1 MTTLALAPMDV
12 AGRAVR
18 VRADLAPNDVSALF
32 VSNLTNVRWLSGFT
46 GSNGWLLLSAD
57 QLVLVSDGRYADQA
71 AEQMASA
78 GVDGTVLIGSTRAKM
93 IDHVRTLLGGHAAIG
108 FEGGHLTYADHATLS
123 GEVGGTWVP
132 TAGVVETHRRTKD
145 AGEIDRMRHAAAI
158 ADEALAATLALLR
171 DEPTEAG
178 FRDRLEWEMRR
189 LGADGPSFD
198 TIVAAGANAALPH
211 HHPDSTRIVEGM
223 TVVIDFGALHD
234 GYHSDMTRTFTI
246 GDPTAQQQEV
256 YDVVLAAQ
264 CAGVAAVAAGAR
276 GQALDAVCRNQIR
289 AAGWGDW
296 FNHGT
301 GHGVGLQI
309 HESPWLTLSYDDT
322 LAVSD
327 VVTVE
332 PGVYR
337 KDFGGVRI
345 EDMVLVTTDGCQSLT
360 TTPKDSPC
368 LPSPPTN

>member
-1 MTTLALAPMDV
+1 MSAIALTPMDFG
-12 AGRAVR
+12 GRAAR
-18 VRADLAPNDVSALF
+18 VRADLAANSVSALF
-32 VSNLTNVRWLSGFT
+32 VSNLTNIRWLTGFT
-46 GSNGWLLLSAD
+46 GSNGWLVLSD
-57 QLVLVSDGRYADQA
+57 GQLVLVTDGRYADQA
-71 AEQMASA
+71 AEQMAA
-78 GVDGTVLIGSTRAKM
+78 GRVDGTVLIGSTRAKM
-93 IDHVRTLLGGHAAIG
+93 IDHVRALLGGHSPIG
-108 FEGGHLTYADHATLS
+108 FESGHLTYADHATIAT
-123 GEVGGTWVP
+123 EVGGSWLP
-132 TAGVVETHRRTKD
+132 TAGVVEAHRRTKD
-145 AGEIDRMRHAAAI
+145 SGEVDRMRQAARL
-158 ADEALAATLALLR
+158 ADDALAATLPLLG
-171 DEPTEAG
+171 DEPTEAT
-178 FRDRLEWEMRR
+178 FRDHLEWEMRR

-223 TVVIDFGALHD
+223 TVVVDFGALYD

-256 YDVVLAAQ
+256 YEVVLAAQ
-264 CAGVAAVAAGAR
+264 RAGVAAVAPGAR
-276 GQALDAVCRNQIR
+276 GQALDAVCRDHIA

-360 TTPKDSPC
+360 NTPKDSPC
-368 LPSPPTN
+368 LPSRPMS

>member
-1 MTTLALAPMDV
+1 MTAIALTPMDL
-12 AGRAVR
+12 AGRAPR
-18 VRADLAPNDVSALF
+18 VRADLDPNDISALF

-46 GSNGWLLLSAD
+46 GSNGWLVLSGD
-57 QLVLVSDGRYADQA
+57 QLVLVTDGRYAEQAVDQLA
-71 AEQMASA
+71 A
-78 GVDGTVLIGSTRAKM
+78 GNVDATVLVGTTRAQM
-93 IDHVRTLLGGHAAIG
+93 INHVRTLLDGHPSIG

-123 GEVGGTWVP
+123 GEIGGTWVP
-132 TAGVVETHRRTKD
+132 TAGVIETHRRTKD
-145 AGEIDRMRHAAAI
+145 AGEIDRMRYAAAI
-158 ADEALAATLALLR
+158 ADDALAATLTLLR
-171 DEPTEAG
+171 DEPTESG
-178 FRDRLEWEMRR
+178 FRDQLEWEMRR
-189 LGADGPSFD
+189 CGADGPSFD

-223 TVVIDFGALHD
+223 TVVVDFGALYD

-256 YDVVLAAQ
+256 YEVVLAAQ
-264 CAGVAAVAAGAR
+264 RAGVAAVAPGAR
-276 GQALDAVCRNQIR
+276 GQALDAVCRDHI
-289 AAGWGDW
+289 ASAGWGEW